1 MSTGTG
7 SYVCID
13 DAMTTVPDAVA
24 FAPPP
29 KVSQLAASR
38 GLGQLLGSRK
48 RANPFADATGWL
60 IVSMACFA
68 VLYLSDTYLP
78 PGLAGSFLQP
88 VQRVVTVVFAV
99 LGLIAFAFAIR
110 VLAIGAR
117 AYFIYSE
124 GFVYVHNGKAQIA
137 GWSDVTGLKAIHG
150 TRGTPRQYELRLRR
164 GRPVGVPLHTV
175 DGRDPFVDQLVV
187 IVRRLGKR
195 VEDPH
200 NR

>member
-13 DAMTTVPDAVA
+13 DAMTAAPDAVA

-29 KVSQLAASR
+29 KVSQLAASH

-48 RANPFADATGWL
+48 RANPFADAAGWL

-78 PGLAGSFLQP
+78 PGLASSFLQP
-88 VQRVVTVVFAV
+88 IQRVAAVVFALFAV
-99 LGLIAFAFAIR
+99 IAFAFAIR

-117 AYFIYSE
+117 AYFIYTE
-124 GFVYVHNGKAQIA
+124 GFVYVRNGKAQIA
-137 GWSDVTGLKAIHG
+137 GWSDVTGLKTIHG
-150 TRGTPRQYELRLRR
+150 TRGTPRHYELRLRS
-164 GRPVGVPLHTV
+164 GRPVGVPLNTV
-175 DGRDPFVDQLVV
+175 DGRDPFADQLIV
-187 IVRRLGKR
+187 ILRRLGKR
-195 VEDPH
+195 AEDPH
-200 NR
+200 NC